1 MKVDNDGV
9 QISYEVHGQ
18 GRPVLLLH
26 GFPDSG
32 RVWRHQVPA
41 LTAAGFQ
48 VIVPDMRGYGESD
61 QPPEVDA
68 YGGFALA
75 TDVVAIMDDQGIDRA
90 HIVGHDW
97 GAAVAW
103 VLGSFFPDRV
113 DHLVTMSVGHPATF
127 HGGGFDQY
135 EKSWYML
142 LFQFPDIAEQ
152 WLTENDWARFR
163 AWGHH
168 PDAAG
173 VIADLER
180 TGSLTPGLNWYRANM
195 KPESFVGAPFPFPK
209 VGAPTLGI
217 WSSEDHALTEGQMT
231 RSAELVEGP
240 WTYRRLDGP
249 GHWMQLEDPEAINAL
264 LLGFLPSGSN

>member
-1 MKVDNDGV
+1 MKADNNGV
-9 QISYEVHGQ
+9 QISYEVHGE
-18 GRPVLLLH
+18 GRPVVLLH

-32 RVWRHQVPA
+32 HVWRHQVSA

-48 VIVPDMRGYGESD
+48 VIVLDMRGYGESD
-61 QPPEVDA
+61 QPTDIDA

-75 TDVVAIMDDQGIDRA
+75 TDVIAVLDALDIERA

-103 VLGSFFPDRV
+103 LLGSFFPDRV
-113 DHLVTMSVGHPATF
+113 DHLVAMSVGHPATF

-142 LFQFPDIAEQ
+142 LFQFPDVPEQ
-152 WLTENDWARFR
+152 WLSENDWARFR

-168 PDAAG
+168 PDEDATIAA
-173 VIADLER
+173 LER

-195 KPESFVGAPFPFPK
+195 KPESFVGEPFEFPK
-209 VGAPTLGI
+209 VPVPTLAI

-231 RSAELVEGP
+231 RSAELVSGP
-240 WTYRRLDGP
+240 WTYQRLESA
-249 GHWMQLEDPEAINAL
+249 GHWMQLDKSAEVNAL
-264 LLGFLPSGSN
+264 LLEFLPC